1 MGAGCKQR
9 TPASDLLGENLM
21 VLIGLLLIAAA
32 VAAAIILVVQNDHT
46 IAVHV
51 FNTDYSVAAYWL
63 AIAGLAIMA
72 VLALGLW
79 ALRAGAAHRMR
90 LRRERR
96 ELVRENRRLS
106 ERAATLN
113 QSGTGQGSGPT
124 TNRLRPGTAPGGAS
138 AGSDGAHPDHT
149 GSRVDEP
156 GRRPSAEG

>member
-1 MGAGCKQR
+1 
-9 TPASDLLGENLM
+9 M

-32 VAAAIILVVQNDHT
+32 VAAAIILVVQNDNT

-51 FNTDYSVAAYWL
+51 FNNDYNIAAYWL

-79 ALRAGAAHRMR
+79 ALRVGAAHRMR

-106 ERAATLN
+106 EHAAATGN
-113 QSGTGQGSGPT
+113 QPGAGQPSNRVGPGATGGTSAGGMP
-124 TNRLRPGTAPGGAS
+124 AGGA
-138 AGSDGAHPDHT
+138 GAHAEPVQ
-149 GSRVDEP
+149 SRVDDP
-156 GRRPSAEG
+156 GRVPPAER

>member
-1 MGAGCKQR
+1 
-9 TPASDLLGENLM
+9 M

-32 VAAAIILVVQNDHT
+32 VAAAIILVVQNDGT

-51 FNTDYSVAAYWL
+51 FDNDYNVAAYWL

-79 ALRAGAAHRMR
+79 TIRAGAAHRLR

-106 ERAATLN
+106 ERA
-113 QSGTGQGSGPT
+113 GTVGQTGTPPAAG
-124 TNRLRPGTAPGGAS
+124 RVGPGTTAGGMTAGGAS
-138 AGSDGAHPDHT
+138 AAGEGAHAEPVR
-149 GSRVDEP
+149 SRTDDP
-156 GRRPSAEG
+156 GRVPPAEG

>member
-1 MGAGCKQR
+1 
-9 TPASDLLGENLM
+9 M

-32 VAAAIILVVQNDHT
+32 VAAAIILVVQNDNT

-51 FNTDYSVAAYWL
+51 FERDYDIAAYWL

-79 ALRAGAAHRMR
+79 AVRAGAAHRMR

-106 ERAATLN
+106 ERAAAVN
-113 QSGTGQGSGPT
+113 QPGIGQPS
-124 TNRLRPGTAPGGAS
+124 NQAGAS
-138 AGSDGAHPDHT
+138 TGAHAEPVQ
-149 GSRVDEP
+149 SRADDPRSVP
-156 GRRPSAEG
+156 PAER

>member
-1 MGAGCKQR
+1 
-9 TPASDLLGENLM
+9 M

-32 VAAAIILVVQNDHT
+32 VAAAIILVVQNDNT

-51 FNTDYSVAAYWL
+51 FDKDYDVAAYWL

-79 ALRAGAAHRMR
+79 AIRVGMAHRLR

-106 ERAATLN
+106 ERAAAVN
-113 QSGTGQGSGPT
+113 ETGAGHSSA
-124 TNRLRPGTAPGGAS
+124 RLSPGTTAGGAT
-138 AGSDGAHPDHT
+138 AGGVSTASEGAHAEPAR
-149 GSRVDEP
+149 SRVDDP
-156 GRRPSAEG
+156 RRVPPTEN

>member
-1 MGAGCKQR
+1 
-9 TPASDLLGENLM
+9 M

-32 VAAAIILVVQNDHT
+32 VAAAIILVVQNDNT

-51 FNTDYSVAAYWL
+51 FERDYNIAAYWL

-79 ALRAGAAHRMR
+79 TLRVGAAHRMR

-106 ERAATLN
+106 EHAAAVNQPGAGQSSNRAGL
-113 QSGTGQGSGPT
+113 GTTAGGT
-124 TNRLRPGTAPGGAS
+124 TAGGTPAGGAS
-138 AGSDGAHPDHT
+138 TAGAHAEPVQ
-149 GSRVDEP
+149 SRADDPRP
-156 GRRPSAEG
+156 GAAG